1 MKKTVLFIAA
11 FWILFSF
18 FAFAAQTE
26 EQYELSG
33 AAELEQYTADAKRFD
48 ENFSFED
55 TVKSFF
61 GGTAEFEPQN
71 TINRIFRT
79 LFAELYDNISGITGI
94 AAAVFCLG
102 IIGCADNKKI
112 IDVTFYVCC
121 ITVFS
126 IGYKS
131 VSEILK
137 ISIDAL
143 EAMKIFMA
151 AAIPVLGGLMAGSGG
166 VSRCVLTSTSIV
178 AATGIIEIFIN
189 VLMPICTCM
198 LLLCGVNSLSS
209 DFNLNE
215 LEKGLQKFVIWC
227 IGIIMVIFTGLL
239 SLFAVAAGGT
249 DNLLGKTAKFMAG
262 SFIPIVGGVV
272 SDTLDT
278 VIACS
283 RLVKGAVGIGGV
295 IALLYITLVPAI
307 KIAAVLILYNLTSV
321 LLSPIADKRILRLT
335 DGFSAVL
342 KIMLAAVVSSALMF
356 IVCAGVI
363 AVM

>member
-1 MKKTVLFIAA
+1 MKKTILFITA
-11 FWILFSF
+11 FCVLFSF
-18 FAFAAQTE
+18 CVLASQTE

-33 AAELEQYTADAKRFD
+33 AAELEQYTSNAKRFD

-55 TVKSFF
+55 TVKNFF
-61 GGTAEFEPQN
+61 GGTAKFDPQSL
-71 TINRIFRT
+71 IKRIFRT

-102 IIGCADNKKI
+102 IISCAENKKFVDI
-112 IDVTFYVCC
+112 TFYICC
-121 ITVFS
+121 IVVFS
-126 IGYKS
+126 MGYKS

-137 ISIDAL
+137 ISMETL

-151 AAIPVLGGLMAGSGG
+151 AAIPVLGGLMAGAGG

-189 VLMPICTCM
+189 VLMPVCTCV
-198 LLLCGVNSLSS
+198 LLLCGVNSLSC
-209 DFNLNE
+209 DFSLNE

-239 SLFAVAAGGT
+239 SLFAVAAGGA
-249 DNLLGKTAKFMAG
+249 DNVLGKTAKFMAG

-283 RLVKGAVGIGGV
+283 KLVKGAVGIGGV
-295 IALLYITLVPAI
+295 IALFYITLVPVI
-307 KIAAVLILYNLTSV
+307 KISAVLILYNLTSA
-321 LLSPIADKRILRLT
+321 LLSPVADQRILRLT
-335 DGFSAVL
+335 GGFSSVL
-342 KIMLAAVVSSALMF
+342 KIMLAAVVSAALMF